1 MHRRHWPNAYE
12 MGVYINE
19 LQRKAKDLIRLR
31 TRTIK
36 AFKTRNLE
44 INFKDVAERIRVELD
59 RLANAPL

>member
-1 MHRRHWPNAYE
+1 